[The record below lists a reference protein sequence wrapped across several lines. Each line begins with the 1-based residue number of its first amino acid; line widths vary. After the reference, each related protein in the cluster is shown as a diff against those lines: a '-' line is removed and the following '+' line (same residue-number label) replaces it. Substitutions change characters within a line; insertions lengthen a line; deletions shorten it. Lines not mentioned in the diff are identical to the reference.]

1 MPFPVYIYILN
12 FNRCSMR
19 DLTKVFIEQ
28 YINLITE
35 NKFEDLYRI
44 ALREHVMVEDLTNS
58 LLKADIDP
66 LEHMA
71 YVPQEFLYKSTKSID
86 GFIIPNNIVDI
97 RERAF
102 YETDLTEINIPEG
115 VQSIYTLAFARCKN
129 LLFVRIPH
137 SIDFIDRAVFSGCE
151 SLAEVR
157 YNGTIK
163 EWNKIDRHDKW
174 LSVSGVLTAKV
185 ICNDGE
191 SWVR

>member
-1 MPFPVYIYILN
+1 
-12 FNRCSMR
+12 MR

-44 ALREHVMVEDLTNS
+44 ALREHVVIEDLTNS
-58 LLKADIDP
+58 LLKADIYP
-66 LEHMA
+66 LEHMS
-71 YVPQEFLYKSTKSID
+71 YIPQEFFYKSTKSID

-102 YETDLTEINIPEG
+102 YETDLTEITIPEG
-115 VQSIYTLAFARCKN
+115 VQSIYTFAFARCKN
-129 LLFVRIPH
+129 LLFVTIPH
-137 SIDFIDRAVFSGCE
+137 SIEFIDRAVFINCE

-157 YNGTIK
+157 YNGTIE

-174 LSVSGVLTAKV
+174 LSISGLLTAKL
-185 ICNDGE
+185 ICKDGE
-191 SWVR
+191 LWVR

>member
-1 MPFPVYIYILN
+1 
-12 FNRCSMR
+12 MR

-44 ALREHVMVEDLTNS
+44 ALREHIVIEDLTNS
-58 LLKADIDP
+58 LLQADINP
-66 LEHMA
+66 LEHMS
-71 YVPQEFLYKSTKSID
+71 YVPQEFFYKSTKSID

-102 YETDLTEINIPEG
+102 YETDLTEIIIPEG
-115 VQSIYTLAFARCKN
+115 VQSIYTFAFARCKN
-129 LLFVRIPH
+129 LLFVTIPH
-137 SIDFIDRAVFSGCE
+137 SIEFIDRATFISCE

-157 YNGTIK
+157 YNGTIE

-174 LSVSGVLTAKV
+174 LSISHLLTAKL
-185 ICNDGE
+185 ICKDCE
-191 SWVR
+191 IWVH

>member
-1 MPFPVYIYILN
+1 
-12 FNRCSMR
+12 MR

-44 ALREHVMVEDLTNS
+44 ALREYIVIEDLTNS
-58 LLKADIDP
+58 LFQADIDP
-66 LEHMA
+66 LEYMS
-71 YVPQEFLYKSTKSID
+71 YIPQNFFCKSTKSIE

-102 YETDLTEINIPEG
+102 YETDLTEIVIPEG
-115 VQSIYTLAFARCKN
+115 VQSIYTYAFARCKN
-129 LLFVRIPH
+129 LLFVTLPH
-137 SIDFIDRAVFSGCE
+137 SIEFIDRMVFKGCE

-157 YNGTIK
+157 YNGTIE

-174 LSVSGVLTAKV
+174 LSVSGILTV
-185 ICNDGE
+185 RLICKDGE
-191 SWVR
+191 LWVR